1 MTVVEALAKLESK
14 ADSWPVIRLDGVNDD
29 ELQGLVTVR
38 QLREAVESG
47 HSDRKLG
54 EVIHSTDDK
63 DPAHLRHF
71 PHVHMDHSL
80 DTAQRRMANGR
91 TNVLPVINR
100 TNIRR
105 ITGVLLM
112 EDIQRAYGIELSE
125 PKPEPEQGRLPAGMT
140 LLRMVAVTLGVL
152 ILIGLVTRTYQ
163 NDRIK
168 RAATAYQAGIALV
181 AQGSTDDAIERF
193 RTALST
199 TPNNK
204 EYRLAL
210 GSALVQGEHFDEAS
224 LYLNG
229 ILKSDPENGPANLE
243 MARVMAKQGTL
254 AQTSAAYHKAIF
266 GVWPKGREQERQEA
280 VLELADY
287 LFAHGAQA
295 EAALELVGLARQN
308 QTTLAMKERAAEKL
322 LSFHEPGQ
330 ALAVFREIVATNPH
344 DGNAWA
350 GLGEAQFAL
359 GDYPSA
365 EVSLQNGAT
374 WGSGDQ
380 NVAAHLKITQ
390 DILSMDPWVRGESV
404 AERYHRSVNLLRH
417 MLDLVEMCK
426 PPLANAPD
434 LSRLVARAS
443 QQLKQDRSQN
453 TETAGANVSMAED
466 LWVANQKWC
475 GTSPDPALALVM
487 PLLTK

>member
-1 MTVVEALAKLESK
+1 
-14 ADSWPVIRLDGVNDD
+14 
-29 ELQGLVTVR
+29 
-38 QLREAVESG
+38 
-47 HSDRKLG
+47 LG
-54 EVIHSTDDK
+54 EVIPVTDEK
-63 DPAHLRHF
+63 DPIHLRHF

-80 DTAQRRMANGR
+80 ETAQRRMANGR

-100 TNIRR
+100 SNIRR

-140 LLRMVAVTLGVL
+140 LLRIVAVTVGVL
-152 ILIGLVTRTYQ
+152 ILIGMVTRAYQ
-163 NDRIK
+163 NDRTK

-181 AQGSTDDAIERF
+181 SQGSTDEAIERF

-199 TPNNK
+199 APNNK

-229 ILKSDPENGPANLE
+229 ILKSDPDNGPANLE

-254 AQTSAAYHKAIF
+254 AQTSAYYHKAIF
-266 GVWPKGREQERQEA
+266 GVWPKGRELERQEA

-295 EAALELVGLARQN
+295 EAALELVGLARQS
-308 QTTLAMKERAAEKL
+308 QTSVAMKERAAAKL

-330 ALAVFREIVATNPH
+330 ALAVFQEIVGSNPH
-344 DGNAWA
+344 DGSAWA
-350 GLGEAQFAL
+350 GLGEAQFNL
-359 GDYPSA
+359 GDYSSA

-374 WGSGDQ
+374 WGTSDQ
-380 NVAAHLKITQ
+380 NVTTNLKITQ
-390 DILSMDPWVRGESV
+390 EILSMDPSTRGLSV
-404 AERYHRSVNLLRH
+404 SARYHRSVNLLQH
-417 MLDLVEMCK
+417 VLDLVEMCK
-426 PPLANAPD
+426 PPLANAPE
-434 LSRLVARAS
+434 LSRLIARAS
-443 QQLKQDRSQN
+443 QQLKQERPQN

-466 LWVANQKWC
+466 LWEANQKWC
-475 GTSPDPALALVM
+475 GTSPDPALARLM